1 MKESVKQ
8 IWCQLNQ
15 GMLAE
20 GNFIIFHVQTLLLQ
34 NIDVS
39 REPVCFY
46 LWNTGLI
53 MPLTHIKIIW
63 LVYKFRTLMKR
74 SVHNMPPSQVDCLK
88 TAA

>member
-20 GNFIIFHVQTLLLQ
+20 GNFILFQVQTLLLQ

-39 REPVCFY
+39 REPVCFIDCIGS
-46 LWNTGLI
+46 LHQQNTPNTYQDHL
-53 MPLTHIKIIW
+53 
-63 LVYKFRTLMKR
+63 
-74 SVHNMPPSQVDCLK
+74 
-88 TAA
+88 A